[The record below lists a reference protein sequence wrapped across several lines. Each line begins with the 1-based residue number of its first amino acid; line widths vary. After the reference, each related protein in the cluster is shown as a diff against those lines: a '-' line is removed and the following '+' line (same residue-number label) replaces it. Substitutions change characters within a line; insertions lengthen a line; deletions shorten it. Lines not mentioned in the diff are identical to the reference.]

1 MPPLKSILVYNRIQF
16 RTLLLLVMVF
26 ISLVGLLSYTNKL
39 IFERFLGSVTPWV
52 IAVVISILG
61 IAAFALSLIDKDFV
75 VYKKK
80 KGVAF
85 LWVALPV
92 LLFVSIAIFVDL
104 QIVYPADMNIPYPES
119 LLFYP
124 AMGFLVEV
132 LFHVLPL
139 AVLLLLFNTIFKTT
153 ASPLLV
159 WVAMVIVALLEPTY
173 QVMMD
178 PYPIWAL
185 ITVWVNLFLFNML
198 QLLTFRQ
205 YDFVS
210 MFALR
215 LFYYLFWHII
225 WGSLR
230 IDLLF

>member
-1 MPPLKSILVYNRIQF
+1 M
-16 RTLLLLVMVF
+16 F
-26 ISLVGLLSYTNKL
+26 ISLVGLLSDSNKL
-39 IFERFLGSVTPWV
+39 IFEQFLGSVTPWV

-61 IAAFALSLIDKDFV
+61 IAAFALLLIDKGFV

-80 KGVAF
+80 EGISF

-92 LLFVSIAIFVDL
+92 LLFVSIAIFVDWHV
-104 QIVYPADMNIPYPES
+104 VYPADMNIPYPES

-124 AMGFLVEV
+124 VMGFLVEV

-139 AVLLLLFNTIFKTT
+139 AVLLFLFNAIFKTK
-153 ASPLLV
+153 ASPTLV

-173 QVMMD
+173 QVILD

-198 QLLTFRQ
+198 QLLAFRQ

-230 IDLLF
+230 LDLLF

>member
-1 MPPLKSILVYNRIQF
+1 MPKLKSTLVYKSIQF
-16 RTLLLLVMVF
+16 RTLLLLVLVF
-26 ISLVGLLSYTNKL
+26 ISLVGLLSYSNKF

-52 IAVVISILG
+52 FAVVISILG
-61 IAAFALSLIDKDFV
+61 IAAFALLLIDKGFV

-80 KGVAF
+80 EGMAF

-92 LLFVSIAIFVDL
+92 LLFVSIAVLVDW

-132 LFHVLPL
+132 LFHLLPL
-139 AVLLLLFNTIFKTT
+139 AVLLFLFNAIFKTT
-153 ASPLLV
+153 ANPALV
-159 WVAMVIVALLEPTY
+159 WVVMVIVALLEPTY
-173 QVMMD
+173 QVIMD
-178 PYPIWAL
+178 PYPNWAL

-198 QLLTFRQ
+198 QLWAFRQ

-230 IDLLF
+230 LDLLF

>member
-1 MPPLKSILVYNRIQF
+1 MPQLKSTFIYKNIQF
-16 RTLLLLVMVF
+16 RTLLMLVLVF
-26 ISLVGLLSYTNKL
+26 ISLIGLLSYSNKL

-61 IAAFALSLIDKDFV
+61 IAAFTLILIGKGFV
-75 VYKKK
+75 VHKKK
-80 KGVAF
+80 EGIAF

-92 LLFVSIAIFVDL
+92 LLFVSIAIFVDW
-104 QIVYPADMNIPYPES
+104 QIVYPADMNILYPES

-124 AMGFLVEV
+124 VMGFLVEI

-139 AVLLLLFNTIFKTT
+139 AVLLFLFNAIFKTT
-153 ASPLLV
+153 ANPVLV

-173 QVMMD
+173 QIIMD

-198 QLLTFRQ
+198 QMLVFRKF
-205 YDFVS
+205 DFVS

-225 WGSLR
+225 WGGMRL
-230 IDLLF
+230 DLLF